1 MLNKKIN
8 LKQKNIVLFVYVIIL
23 LLLGPVIVV
32 ASNSSSNK
40 KIFLPKVISNKLSFF
55 SPPNSNKIQS
65 LQTRF
70 STGDRILITADN
82 NFNKQAAVKAFASG
96 DYQTAAELLA
106 VSLKAN
112 PNEPETLIYWN
123 NARAALTGN
132 FVKIATSVPIGGNL
146 DVAQEILR
154 GVAQK
159 QQEINQNGGIDGKL
173 VQVEIA
179 NDDNDP
185 ELAKQI
191 ATKFVKDDKILAVI
205 GHNDSDASVAAAPI
219 YQQGGL
225 VMITPTSSANNLS
238 EMGSYIFRA
247 TLSTRALADAL
258 AGYAVDSARKT
269 NIAICSDSQAEV
281 SKSFQNE
288 FTWAVY
294 DRGGQIIP
302 TKCDFS
308 APDFNPS
315 EIPSQ
320 MVSDGADALLLA
332 PSVRKVDKA
341 IEVARANQGRLTL
354 LGNHS
359 INTYVTLQQGQ
370 TQVNGMVMSVPWH
383 PQINS
388 DNSFTV
394 NSRKQWGGAVNWR
407 TAMAYDATTAAIAGL
422 ELGFSREG
430 VQTALSNLDF
440 STEGASEA
448 IKFLPSGDRNSKGT
462 LVRVEPGKKSGTGY
476 DFVSFQP

>member
-1 MLNKKIN
+1 MLHKKVN
-8 LKQKNIVLFVYVIIL
+8 LKQKNIVLFVYVIVL
-23 LLLGPVIVV
+23 CLLGPIIMVLGN
-32 ASNSSSNK
+32 SNG
-40 KIFLPKVISNKLSFF
+40 KISLPKVISNKLSLFG
-55 SPPNSNKIQS
+55 SSDSRKINS
-65 LQTRF
+65 LETRF
-70 STGDRILITADN
+70 SVGDRILITADN
-82 NFNKQAAVKAFASG
+82 NLNKQIAAKAFASG
-96 DYQTAAELLA
+96 DYRTAAELLA

-123 NARAALTGN
+123 NALAALRGN

-146 DVAQEILR
+146 NVAQEILR

-191 ATKFVKDDKILAVI
+191 ATQFVKDDKILAVI

-247 TLSTRALADAL
+247 TPSTRALADTL
-258 AGYAVDSARKT
+258 ADYAVDSARKT

-288 FTWAVY
+288 FTWSVY
-294 DRGGQIIP
+294 ERGGQIIP

-308 APDFNPS
+308 APDFNPND
-315 EIPSQ
+315 IPSQ
-320 MVSDGADALLLA
+320 MVSDGADTLLLA
-332 PSVRKVDKA
+332 PSVRQVDKA

-359 INTYVTLQQGQ
+359 IYTYTTLQQGQ
-370 TQVNGMVMSVPWH
+370 DRVNGIVISVPWH

-388 DNSFTV
+388 DNAFPV
-394 NSRKQWGGAVNWR
+394 NARKQWGGAVNWR

-422 ELGFSREG
+422 ELGLSREG
-430 VQTALSNLDF
+430 VQTTLSNLDF
-440 STEGASEA
+440 STEGAFEA
-448 IKFLPSGDRNSKGT
+448 IQFLPSGDRNLKGT
-462 LVRVEPGKKSGTGY
+462 LVRVEPGKQSGTGY